1 MSVWRGSRRIPTN
14 EPSRA
19 VTDLRA
25 IEGALRRIVTAD
37 DADGRSI
44 ILVDGPPSASA
55 GALETGGLF
64 EIWRDAATGALDPQS
79 IQDLGPAIASLT
91 PDEGQVKVRWFV
103 IHPSPDGVPHDELVQ
118 RSRARFVAY
127 GAEDH
132 LTDQIRHPSM
142 HRTHSLDVICLLQ
155 GDVDLVLDGA
165 ETRLTPGQVVIQRG
179 TSHAWRAHGGP
190 ALLLAVLIDRP
201 APAGTGS

>member
-1 MSVWRGSRRIPTN
+1 MN
-14 EPSRA
+14 A
-19 VTDLRA
+19 VTDLPA
-25 IEGALRRIVTAD
+25 MKTAMRRIVTAD
-37 DADGRSI
+37 DSEGRSVV
-44 ILVDGPPSASA
+44 LVDGPPSAVA

-64 EIWRDAATGALDPQS
+64 EIWNDAATGVLEPKV
-79 IQDLGPAIASLT
+79 IEDLGPAVASLT
-91 PDEGQVKVRWFV
+91 PSQGQVKVRWFV
-103 IHPSPDGVPHDELVQ
+103 IHPAPDGVPHEELVR
-118 RSRARFVAY
+118 RSRARFAAY

-132 LTDQIRHPSM
+132 LTNQDLHPSM

-155 GDVDLVLDGA
+155 GDVDLILDGA

-201 APAGTGS
+201 PPAGTAG